1 MQGDGEHLA
10 RPAIQRKKP
19 PWSPRGQDEGYHPE
33 HRQQQRQ
40 HEEESES
47 DNGAEEEDYGRD
59 GEEGKEQRCSSPE
72 CGDKEG
78 ANTYSPPSG
87 TTTTHSRGSK
97 STTVEVVDV
106 DSDEEDD
113 EDEEMLPRTQKT
125 TTSSSDCSWVKLNE
139 GDGTDD
145 EDDECEEL
153 RLSWGARKLLG
164 AAQADQRRSDEQRR
178 EESDRRVRFAAE
190 AMQWQERQRHHRQ
203 LLQTRF
209 AAVCGKGY
217 KGEGP
222 KLHMVDDKGR
232 AIKTISDSG
241 TNIDLMSYATA
252 QHLHKCGLRY
262 HKCPD
267 NEPRQYVV
275 FGVESAREP
284 ILGYMYG
291 QGLVGKVAVVRDVAA
306 NLISVTAFTQRGMTV
321 TYTDKEVQIRRVKG
335 DELVFVGPFDAL
347 SGLYHL
353 DFIHLMLATG
363 YEEKQQSPID
373 QEERQRRQATSDGLS
388 FAAGTSAVRDDGE
401 DTARTTSEEPMVV
414 DDGSDN
420 DDDDSIEQSTTATF
434 SKAAQLRGMQFHE
447 NMEHVPYST
456 IARNIE
462 TGTWKGLHKDLT
474 PALMRYL
481 ARRRDC
487 VICGIARWNETH
499 SKGSGDRR
507 YPVGH
512 TVALDYQ
519 GKISPVSKNGETG
532 EFVLTDLGSGFTRR
546 YGERGDKTT
555 VEAALTDWCSYFLSH
570 GHVVKEARHDSGSVE
585 VGAKFIAAA
594 RRLGVCPIAT
604 APGDPEKRIERRVQ
618 THKNDIAGILART
631 RLLEANDWDIAS
643 THACL
648 LRSTMT
654 CAASQLQGDGTK
666 SPYELVTGKVPRI
679 DVFQKYGLGDIGVVK
694 KADAKKPGYGGHKNE
709 AVQIVGF
716 EIDDVKAVRVEI
728 IGTRTRLRRGGV
740 RKLFLRATE
749 MNKEEQEKRKVT
761 YTDNDGDKSL
771 TFTIEGGGDVVVES
785 ARQLA
790 VQEMELA
797 TRSSE
802 EEAES
807 VARRM
812 QLRRDEQR
820 DKQAAGKESAPNRE
834 GVVDKAGPEA
844 VEVET
849 TQDQLD
855 REETPEGWYWPWPE
869 EDEPVANF
877 AFWKAFLAVNGMPAA
892 KYASDIYAFTAHTG
906 ATFEMDCFDAEE
918 DENSGTRASGSR
930 ESGSRESGATRG
942 SLVGAEEGDGVLAGQ
957 AYAATKSRSTPRDA
971 TNPSQRMINNDEE
984 LASMWHPSMVK
995 ERTGIFN
1002 TSHEVTE
1009 EYARKFGV
1017 TRHVTARSTKRDG
1030 TLKTRFAIDGRHE
1043 INQGKFPNRDALYS
1057 PAMDEELLRLSLQ
1070 YAATLNMDIGKS
1082 DVVQCFTH
1090 NPMETARFKR
1100 KLIVYMDEY
1109 ESGVPGGQYREFDS
1123 VSYGTADASSEWYI
1137 NMSRELMGQ
1146 AKGMGLS
1153 RSVHHPCLFYKG
1165 SVKTEDLIMVSVATD
1180 DMLRLNL
1187 KTDKSKQAMAEFKTA
1202 LADKWPVT
1210 HEDGDD
1216 FKEILGVAVERGPNN
1231 EIRCTQPAEMRKIR
1245 EAFFGDGDIP
1255 EVMVP
1260 LHPEIETAGNETG
1273 GAMFEGD
1280 DDSEEAREGR
1290 STLYRSLLG
1299 KLGYIRM
1306 TRLDVLHTLSVLAE
1320 RAHRPARRDVHGLYW
1335 LAAYLLT
1342 TAHVPLT
1349 FHPVDSEDAMNEQ
1362 GVLEWTLFGDCSWAT
1377 RAGFTASC
1385 VAQMV
1390 VHGNI
1395 RTADQLER
1403 KPYTAP
1409 VIAKTGKE
1417 TGPAAISAA
1426 AGEMTSS
1433 VAVLKSNTAVR
1444 GMAEELAGVAEAQ
1457 PSTERMPRGCA
1468 RPSPL
1473 CMDNAS
1479 NVITIG
1485 SETGKKAKGMRL
1497 LARSI
1502 AFIQYHVD
1510 EGSAEVVSVTS
1521 EQQRANPLTKA
1532 IRSASVH
1539 FRESEWLLGTSTELE
1554 DMQAM
1559 AEERGRSKRSLR
1571 PEVLM
1576 VAGFAGF
1583 GALGSKGD
1591 FIWAKRATELR
1602 EMGDLSE
1609 EEVDEIT
1616 KRNTT
1621 ANSAPEG
1628 GRSFTLRAMIREREP
1643 ALEQAKRL
1651 NKSSRRVHDLNRR
1664 WDGTTHDGVSDSITD
1679 LAALIFRTDEW
1690 MRAPPPQ
1697 EEDDEGGQEVQEQTV
1712 TEGGKKKR
1720 KRSQNQL
1727 GKRMEWKTGRLKGG
1741 QM

>member
-19 PWSPRGQDEGYHPE
+19 PWQPRGQEGHYLE
-33 HRQQQRQ
+33 HRQQPQH

-47 DNGAEEEDYGRD
+47 DNGAEEEDYDRD
-59 GEEGKEQRCSSPE
+59 GGEMTKRSRPATEDDEVEKQECSSQE
-72 CGDKEG
+72 RSDKG
-78 ANTYSPPSG
+78 KTDPPSSSG
-87 TTTTHSRGSK
+87 TTTAHSRCSK

-106 DSDEEDD
+106 DSDEDD
-113 EDEEMLPRTQKT
+113 DKDEETMLPRTLTT
-125 TTSSSDCSWVKLNE
+125 TTSSSDSCWVKLGE
-139 GDGTDD
+139 GDETDD
-145 EDDECEEL
+145 EDDECDEL
-153 RLSWGARKLLG
+153 RLSWGARKLWG
-164 AAQADQRRSDEQRR
+164 AAQEDQRRSDEKRR
-178 EESDRRVRFAAE
+178 EDSDRRVRFAAE
-190 AMQWQERQRHHRQ
+190 AVQWQERQRHHRQ

-222 KLHMVDDKGR
+222 KLLLVDDKGR

-267 NEPRQYVV
+267 NEPKQYVV

-335 DELVFVGPFDAL
+335 NELVFVGPFDAH

-363 YEEKQQSPID
+363 CEEKQQSPMD
-373 QEERQRRQATSDGLS
+373 QEERQSRQATSDGLS
-388 FAAGTSAVRDDGE
+388 FATGTSAVRDDG
-401 DTARTTSEEPMVV
+401 DDASRTTSEEPMVV
-414 DDGSDN
+414 EDGSDN

-499 SKGSGDRR
+499 PKGSGDRR

-570 GHVVKEARHDSGSVE
+570 GHVVREARHDSGSVE

-594 RRLGVCPIAT
+594 RKLGVCPIAT

-749 MNKEEQEKRKVT
+749 MSKEEQEKRKAT
-761 YTDNDGDKSL
+761 YTDNEEDKSL

-790 VQEMELA
+790 AQEMELA
-797 TRSSE
+797 TRSSD

-834 GVVDKAGPEA
+834 GVVDKERPEA
-844 VEVET
+844 VEVEI

-855 REETPEGWYWPWPE
+855 REETPEGWYWP
-869 EDEPVANF
+869 
-877 AFWKAFLAVNGMPAA
+877 
-892 KYASDIYAFTAHTG
+892 
-906 ATFEMDCFDAEE
+906 
-918 DENSGTRASGSR
+918 
-930 ESGSRESGATRG
+930 
-942 SLVGAEEGDGVLAGQ
+942 
-957 AYAATKSRSTPRDA
+957 
-971 TNPSQRMINNDEE
+971 E
-984 LASMWHPSMVK
+984 L
-995 ERTGIFN
+995 
-1002 TSHEVTE
+1002 
-1009 EYARKFGV
+1009 
-1017 TRHVTARSTKRDG
+1017 
-1030 TLKTRFAIDGRHE
+1030 
-1043 INQGKFPNRDALYS
+1043 
-1057 PAMDEELLRLSLQ
+1057 
-1070 YAATLNMDIGKS
+1070 
-1082 DVVQCFTH
+1082 
-1090 NPMETARFKR
+1090 
-1100 KLIVYMDEY
+1100 
-1109 ESGVPGGQYREFDS
+1109 
-1123 VSYGTADASSEWYI
+1123 
-1137 NMSRELMGQ
+1137 
-1146 AKGMGLS
+1146 
-1153 RSVHHPCLFYKG
+1153 
-1165 SVKTEDLIMVSVATD
+1165 
-1180 DMLRLNL
+1180 
-1187 KTDKSKQAMAEFKTA
+1187 
-1202 LADKWPVT
+1202 
-1210 HEDGDD
+1210 
-1216 FKEILGVAVERGPNN
+1216 
-1231 EIRCTQPAEMRKIR
+1231 
-1245 EAFFGDGDIP
+1245 
-1255 EVMVP
+1255 
-1260 LHPEIETAGNETG
+1260 
-1273 GAMFEGD
+1273 
-1280 DDSEEAREGR
+1280 
-1290 STLYRSLLG
+1290 
-1299 KLGYIRM
+1299 
-1306 TRLDVLHTLSVLAE
+1306 
-1320 RAHRPARRDVHGLYW
+1320 
-1335 LAAYLLT
+1335 
-1342 TAHVPLT
+1342 
-1349 FHPVDSEDAMNEQ
+1349 
-1362 GVLEWTLFGDCSWAT
+1362 
-1377 RAGFTASC
+1377 
-1385 VAQMV
+1385 
-1390 VHGNI
+1390 NI
-1395 RTADQLER
+1395 
-1403 KPYTAP
+1403 
-1409 VIAKTGKE
+1409 
-1417 TGPAAISAA
+1417 
-1426 AGEMTSS
+1426 
-1433 VAVLKSNTAVR
+1433 
-1444 GMAEELAGVAEAQ
+1444 
-1457 PSTERMPRGCA
+1457 
-1468 RPSPL
+1468 
-1473 CMDNAS
+1473 
-1479 NVITIG
+1479 
-1485 SETGKKAKGMRL
+1485 
-1497 LARSI
+1497 
-1502 AFIQYHVD
+1502 
-1510 EGSAEVVSVTS
+1510 
-1521 EQQRANPLTKA
+1521 
-1532 IRSASVH
+1532 
-1539 FRESEWLLGTSTELE
+1539 
-1554 DMQAM
+1554 
-1559 AEERGRSKRSLR
+1559 
-1571 PEVLM
+1571 
-1576 VAGFAGF
+1576 
-1583 GALGSKGD
+1583 
-1591 FIWAKRATELR
+1591 
-1602 EMGDLSE
+1602 
-1609 EEVDEIT
+1609 
-1616 KRNTT
+1616 
-1621 ANSAPEG
+1621 
-1628 GRSFTLRAMIREREP
+1628 
-1643 ALEQAKRL
+1643 
-1651 NKSSRRVHDLNRR
+1651 
-1664 WDGTTHDGVSDSITD
+1664 
-1679 LAALIFRTDEW
+1679 
-1690 MRAPPPQ
+1690 
-1697 EEDDEGGQEVQEQTV
+1697 
-1712 TEGGKKKR
+1712 
-1720 KRSQNQL
+1720 
-1727 GKRMEWKTGRLKGG
+1727 
-1741 QM
+1741 